1 MYCPR
6 CKAEYREGFDRCT
19 DCEVELVASLEQEAM
34 LGDPAELLWRGSDP
48 VAFSRVIGALRA
60 AGIAHHVKS
69 NQDHLVFG
77 LAMARPR
84 YEVFVRAADLPAARS
99 LVAPI
104 RETLPFEITQ
114 GPQALEAEAEPQSD
128 SAPGPAEA
136 APSKW
141 MPGQAIA
148 EVWSGDEPELAGVL
162 RDSLAENGI
171 GVRVECTSAGPLRV
185 YVLPGDKA
193 RAQEIVRE
201 VIEGV
206 PPV

>member
-19 DCEVELVASLEQEAM
+19 DCGVELVASLEQEGM
-34 LGDPAELLWRGSDP
+34 LGDPAELVWRGSDP

-84 YEVFVRAADLPAARS
+84 YDVRVPAADLQAARA

-114 GPQALEAEAEPQSD
+114 GPQALETEARPRSD
-128 SAPGPAEA
+128 WAAGPAEA
-136 APSKW
+136 ARAKW
-141 MPGQAIA
+141 LPGQATA
-148 EVWSGDEPELAGVL
+148 EVWSGDDPELAGVL
-162 RDSLAENGI
+162 RDSLA
-171 GVRVECTSAGPLRV
+171 
-185 YVLPGDKA
+185 
-193 RAQEIVRE
+193 
-201 VIEGV
+201 
-206 PPV
+206 